1 MGGFFRK
8 DGLVTLAAL
17 ILGKTPLAVL
27 DDTRIV
33 HGDECIFAFRAV
45 ETLLREPFVFLCQDG
60 SPEQVLVMLRRLHAR
75 MGVLFHRPPV
85 FLQTLDGK
93 LVVGLL
99 VVGTACIPVTVT
111 VIMQVFVDMVT
122 VVVAELV
129 HQRVH
134 HGVILFIT
142 LDEELVDV
150 VVHRLTCQHLRHEV
164 IVALLRHFQE

>member
-1 MGGFFRK
+1 
-8 DGLVTLAAL
+8 
-17 ILGKTPLAVL
+17 
-27 DDTRIV
+27 
-33 HGDECIFAFRAV
+33 
-45 ETLLREPFVFLCQDG
+45 
-60 SPEQVLVMLRRLHAR
+60 